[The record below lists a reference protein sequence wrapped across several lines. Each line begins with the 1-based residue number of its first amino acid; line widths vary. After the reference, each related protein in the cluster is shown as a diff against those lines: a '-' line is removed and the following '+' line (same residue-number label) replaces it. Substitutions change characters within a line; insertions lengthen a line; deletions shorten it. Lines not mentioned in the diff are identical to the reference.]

1 MNFAFVKTNPSE
13 GLLRELYQAGHSVT
27 EIKRADVWV
36 LTGQSLSD
44 FKPFYHQKSG
54 DPSVVVVIAS
64 DLLVS
69 QSDFI
74 RFIQTRQIAT
84 MVLSQSTWES
94 QFICNLPIWSQIN
107 DSHTVKIQ
115 LETLHKKTQEIVE
128 KFQNDLSLAS
138 DIQKR
143 LLADS
148 STGLPGIKVTS
159 KYIPAAGLGGDYFD
173 VFELP
178 EKKQLGILIA
188 DSKTHGMAAALL
200 SVLLKM
206 RIQDFKSGEAEPQL
220 IVEHLN
226 RELYN
231 IHQSRLPGL
240 DLFFGVLDRTSL
252 RFAYISAGSLQ
263 PLLWRNRNLVPVPVR
278 NFPQL
283 GVDPGHTYLSHSLQ
297 LLPGD
302 LLFCHTNGLE
312 TPLCYLKETDVQK
325 ELTRLFQ
332 SEHELNPI
340 QFQNEIVAQIDYFKS
355 SQTEIPDDIT
365 FVQLFIEPNAL
376 YLTQSR

>member
-1 MNFAFVKTNPSE
+1 MKFAFVKTIPSE
-13 GLLRELYQAGHSVT
+13 ELLRALYQAGHTVT
-27 EIKRADVWV
+27 EIDQADAWV
-36 LTGQSLSD
+36 ITGQSLSD
-44 FKPFYHQKSG
+44 FKALYPQETAS
-54 DPSVVVVIAS
+54 PSLVVATATEN
-64 DLLVS
+64 LLN
-69 QSDFI
+69 QSEFI
-74 RFIQTRQIAT
+74 RFIQTRRTAT
-84 MVLSQSTWES
+84 VVLSQSTWES
-94 QFICNLPIWSQIN
+94 QFLCQLPVWTQLK
-107 DSHTVKIQ
+107 DSHFVKIQ
-115 LETLHKKTQEIVE
+115 LDTLHKKTQEIVE

-200 SVLLKM
+200 SILLKM
-206 RIQDFKSGEAEPQL
+206 RLQDFRAGEADPQR

-240 DLFFGVLDRTSL
+240 DLFFGILDRTSL
-252 RFAYISAGSLQ
+252 TFTYISAGALQ
-263 PLLWRNRNLVPVPVR
+263 PLLWRNRTLLPVPMQ
-278 NFPQL
+278 NLPQL
-283 GVDPGHTYLSHSLQ
+283 GLDPGNAYMSNSLQ

-302 LLFCHTNGLE
+302 LLFCYTNGLE
-312 TPLCYLKETDVQK
+312 TPLCYLKETDIQQ

-340 QFQNEIVAQIDYFKS
+340 RYQNEILAQIDYFKS

-365 FVQLFIEPNAL
+365 VVQLFIEPNAL

>member
-1 MNFAFVKTNPSE
+1 MKFAFIKTIPSE
-13 GLLRELYQAGHSVT
+13 GLLRALYQAGHTVT
-27 EIKRADVWV
+27 ELDHAEVWV
-36 LTGQSLSD
+36 VSGKSLSD
-44 FKPFYHQKSG
+44 FKALHPQEAASL
-54 DPSVVVVIAS
+54 SIVIATAPD
-64 DLLVS
+64 DLIN
-69 QSDFI
+69 QSEFI
-74 RFIQTRQIAT
+74 RFIQTRTVAT
-84 MVLSQSTWES
+84 VVLSQSTWES
-94 QFICNLPIWSQIN
+94 QLICNLPVWSQIK
-107 DSHTVKIQ
+107 DSYFVKIQ
-115 LETLHKKTQEIVE
+115 LDTLHKKTQEIVE
-128 KFQNDLSLAS
+128 KFQNDLLLAS

-206 RIQDFKSGEAEPQL
+206 RIQDFKAGEAEPQK

-240 DLFFGVLDRTSL
+240 DLFFGILDRASL
-252 RFAYISAGSLQ
+252 TFTYISAGSLQ
-263 PLLWRNRNLVPVPVR
+263 PLLWRNRTLRPVPLQ

-283 GVDPGHTYLSHSLQ
+283 GLDPVHTYLSNSLQ

-312 TPLCYLKETDVQK
+312 TPLCHQK
-325 ELTRLFQ
+325 ENDIQQELSRIFQ
-332 SEHELNPI
+332 SEHDLNPI
-340 QFQNEIVAQIDYFKS
+340 FFQNEILAQIDYFKS

-365 FVQLFIEPNAL
+365 VVQLFIEPNAL